1 MKCKYEIVDDF
12 LPIQWFEKLQE
23 LFLPNSHQ
31 QIYNITAEPQ
41 DTTLSWQYCPDIIT
55 YPDPDSSRTEDEKLQ
70 QWQLVHVFA
79 LANQFSP
86 WYHHLK
92 PLISEINPI
101 AIWRIKAN
109 LSVQQKIIT
118 EGGMH
123 LDTSVNL
130 KYTNM
135 MTSIYYVNSNDGYTK
150 LEDGTKIES
159 IENRLVTFNS
169 NIKHT
174 GSTCTDSK
182 VRVVINLNY
191 FKDMNL

>member
-1 MKCKYEIVDDF
+1 MAI
-12 LPIQWFEKLQE
+12 L
-23 LFLPNSHQ
+23 
-31 QIYNITAEPQ
+31 T
-41 DTTLSWQYCPDIIT
+41 WQYCPDIIN
-55 YPDPDSSRTEDEKLQ
+55 YDDSPRTEDEKLQ
-70 QWQLVHVFA
+70 QWQLVHIFC

-92 PLISEINPI
+92 PLISAINPI

-109 LSVQQKIIT
+109 LSVQQKTIT

-123 LDTSVNL
+123 IDGAEKL

-135 MTSIYYVNSNDGYTK
+135 MTSVYYVNSNDGYTK

-159 IENRLVTFNS
+159 IENRLVTFNT
-169 NIKHT
+169 NVQHT

-191 FKDMNL
+191 FKDVNL

>member
-12 LPIQWFEKLQE
+12 LPMQWFVKLQK
-23 LFLPNSHQ
+23 LFLRNSRQNTYNPDPNEHEL
-31 QIYNITAEPQ
+31 T
-41 DTTLSWQYCPDIIT
+41 WQYCPDIIN
-55 YPDPDSSRTEDEKLQ
+55 YDDSPRTEDEKLQ
-70 QWQLVHVFA
+70 GWQLVHVFC

-92 PLISEINPI
+92 PLISAINPI

-109 LSVQQKIIT
+109 LSVQQKTIT

-123 LDTSVNL
+123 IDGNGKL

-135 MTSIYYVNSNDGYTK
+135 MTSVYYVNSNDGYTK

-159 IENRLVTFNS
+159 IENRLVTFNT
-169 NIKHT
+169 NVQHT

-191 FKDMNL
+191 FKDVNL